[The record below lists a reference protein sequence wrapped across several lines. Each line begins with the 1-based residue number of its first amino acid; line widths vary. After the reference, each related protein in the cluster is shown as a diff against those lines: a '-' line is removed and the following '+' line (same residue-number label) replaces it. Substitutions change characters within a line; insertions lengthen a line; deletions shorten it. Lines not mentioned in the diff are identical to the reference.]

1 MSQPRKFK
9 SLVLEVT
16 LSAALA
22 AGFAP
27 HLVHAQTGMTELKGA
42 AMPITVIY
50 PTAAVASLQ
59 SLGPFQIKAAMGAA
73 PVRGNGR
80 LIILSHGT
88 AGSAITSFDL
98 ASTLAAAGFVVASP
112 QHPGDNWRDQ
122 KLAGPE
128 SWKLRPGEVSKTID
142 AVMAD
147 PRFATLLDASKVG
160 VHGMSA
166 GGVSALAQAGGQWSM
181 ASLVRH
187 CGANL
192 KADAG
197 FCLFGLR
204 TAEEREKRAQSFVD
218 TSNLPASLETLEP
231 VARDARV
238 AAVALSVPLAAI
250 FTSESLAAIRIPVGI
265 VEASQ
270 DDVLVPQFHSSR
282 VLKTCGNCKAI
293 DVLTG
298 ANHFDV
304 LSPWPEAIGRPMAD
318 QGGGAFGSKFDR
330 ARLPASYQ
338 RIAMFFQEHLVGTTG
353 KH

>member
-1 MSQPRKFK
+1 MSHHLILK
-9 SLVLEVT
+9 SLAVA
-16 LSAALA
+16 AALA
-22 AGFAP
+22 SP
-27 HLVHAQTGMTELKGA
+27 LLQAQTGMIDLKNA
-42 AMPITVIY
+42 VMPITVVY
-50 PTAAVASLQ
+50 PTAAVASVQ
-59 SLGPFQIKAAMGAA
+59 SLGPFQIKVALGAA
-73 PVRGNGR
+73 PAKGNGR
-80 LIILSHGT
+80 LIVLSHGT
-88 AGSAITSFDL
+88 GGSAITSFDL

-112 QHPGDNWRDQ
+112 EHQGDNWRDQ

-128 SWKLRPGEVSKTID
+128 SWKLRPAEVSKTID

-147 PRFATLLDASKVG
+147 PRLAPLLDASKVG

-204 TAEEREKRAQSFVD
+204 TTEERKKRALSYTV
-218 TSNLPASLETLEP
+218 TGNLPASLETP
-231 VARDARV
+231 ISTVRDLRV
-238 AAVALSVPLAAI
+238 AAVALSVPVAAI
-250 FTSESLAAIRIPVGI
+250 FTDASLAAIRIPVGV
-265 VEASQ
+265 VEATE
-270 DDVLVPQFHSSR
+270 DDILLPRFHSSR
-282 VLKTCGNCKAI
+282 LLSACSNCKAI
-293 DVLTG
+293 DTLNG

-304 LSPWPEAIGRPMAD
+304 LSPWPESIGQPMAA

-338 RIAMFFQEHLVGTTG
+338 RIATFFTDNLITA
-353 KH
+353 KP

>member
-1 MSQPRKFK
+1 MTTHRIAS
-9 SLVLEVT
+9 T
-16 LSAALA
+16 LALLA
-22 AGFAP
+22 AFGSTLAQ
-27 HLVHAQTGMTELKGA
+27 AQTGMMELKSA
-42 AMPITVIY
+42 AMPITLVY
-50 PTAAVASLQ
+50 PTAATAAVQ
-59 SLGPFQIKAAMGAA
+59 SLGPFQIKAALGAA
-73 PVRGNGR
+73 PIKGNGR

-112 QHPGDNWRDQ
+112 EHQGDNWRDQ

-128 SWKLRPGEVSKTID
+128 SWKQRPFEVSKTID

-147 PRFATLLDASKVG
+147 PRFAPLLDVSAVG

-204 TAEEREKRAQSFVD
+204 TAEEREKRTQIYAV
-218 TSNLPASLETLEP
+218 TSNLPAPMEALNGGPAS
-231 VARDARV
+231 RDARV
-238 AAVALSVPLAAI
+238 AAVALSVPVAAL
-250 FTSESLAAIRIPVGI
+250 FTDDSLAAIRIPVGI
-265 VEASQ
+265 VEASD
-270 DDVLVPQFHSSR
+270 DDVLVPHFHSSR
-282 VLKTCGNCKAI
+282 VLKVCGSCKAI
-293 DVLTG
+293 DTLAG

-304 LSPWPEAIGRPMAD
+304 LSPWPDAIGRPMAAL
-318 QGGGAFGSKFDR
+318 GGGADRVNSGSKFDR

-338 RIAMFFQEHLVGTTG
+338 RIAAFFVQHLVAP

>member
-1 MSQPRKFK
+1 MSQHRILK
-9 SLVLEVT
+9 SLALMAAFT
-16 LSAALA
+16 PALA
-22 AGFAP
+22 P
-27 HLVHAQTGMTELKGA
+27 SVSHAQTGMMELKG
-42 AMPITVIY
+42 AMPITVVY
-50 PTAAVASLQ
+50 PTAATASVQ
-59 SLGPFQIKAAMGAA
+59 ALGPFQIKAALGAA
-73 PVRGNGR
+73 PAKGNGR

-98 ASTLAAAGFVVASP
+98 ASTLAAAGFIVASP
-112 QHPGDNWRDQ
+112 EHPGDNWRDQ

-128 SWKLRPGEVSKTID
+128 SWKQRPFEVSKAID

-147 PRFATLLDASKVG
+147 PRFAPLLDASKVG

-204 TAEEREKRAQSFVD
+204 TAEEREKRAQSYRD
-218 TSNLPASLETLEP
+218 IRNLPASLETMEP
-231 VARDARV
+231 AQRDARI
-238 AAVALSVPLAAI
+238 AAVALSVPVTAI
-250 FTSESLAAIRIPVGI
+250 FTDESLAAIRIPVGVI
-265 VEASQ
+265 EATD
-270 DDVLVPQFHSSR
+270 DDVLLPRFHSSR
-282 VLKTCGNCKAI
+282 LLKACASCKAI
-293 DVLTG
+293 DTLTG

-304 LSPWPEAIGRPMAD
+304 LSPWPDAIGRPMAA

-338 RIAMFFQEHLVGTTG
+338 RIAVFFQQNLVTT
-353 KH
+353 KP

>member
-1 MSQPRKFK
+1 MSQHRILR
-9 SLVLEVT
+9 SLALVAAFTST
-16 LSAALA
+16 L
-22 AGFAP
+22 AP
-27 HLVHAQTGMTELKGA
+27 SVSHAQTGMMELKGA
-42 AMPITVIY
+42 AMPITVVY
-50 PTAAVASLQ
+50 PTAATASVQ
-59 SLGPFQIKAAMGAA
+59 ALGPFQIKAALGAA
-73 PVRGNGR
+73 PAKGNGR

-88 AGSAITSFDL
+88 RGSAITSFDL

-112 QHPGDNWRDQ
+112 EHQGDNWRDQ

-128 SWKLRPGEVSKTID
+128 SWKQRPAEVSKTID

-147 PRFATLLDASKVG
+147 PRFAPLLDASKVG

-204 TAEEREKRAQSFVD
+204 TAEEREKRAQSYGD
-218 TSNLPASLETLEP
+218 IRNLPASLETLEP
-231 VARDARV
+231 AQRDARI
-238 AAVALSVPLAAI
+238 AAVTLSVPVTAI
-250 FTSESLAAIRIPVGI
+250 FTDESLAAIRIPVGVI
-265 VEASQ
+265 EATD
-270 DDVLVPQFHSSR
+270 DDVLLPRFHSSR
-282 VLKTCGNCKAI
+282 LLKACASCKAI
-293 DVLTG
+293 DTLTG

-304 LSPWPEAIGRPMAD
+304 LSPWPDAIGRPMS
-318 QGGGAFGSKFDR
+318 GLGGAAFESKFDR

-338 RIAMFFQEHLVGTTG
+338 RIAVFFQQNLVTT
-353 KH
+353 KP